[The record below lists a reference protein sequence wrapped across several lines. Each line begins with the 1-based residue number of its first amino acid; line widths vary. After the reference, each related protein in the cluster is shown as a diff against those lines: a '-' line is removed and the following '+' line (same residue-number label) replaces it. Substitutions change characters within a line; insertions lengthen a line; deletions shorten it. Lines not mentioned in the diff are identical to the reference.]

1 MGRAVAVVSAI
12 FDRHRLFLRA
22 IVLVSSR
29 HPEVARRGAARRREL
44 CDIFTDVLA
53 PTDARS
59 PHRDPLAARVV
70 LVGVLWIA
78 VAGIVVVRRGY
89 VPARLFMLAWA
100 MFLLGT
106 TMFTLVAFGALPKT
120 FYTEY
125 GVQIGS

>member
-1 MGRAVAVVSAI
+1 MCIASLWLPERSATP
-12 FDRHRLFLRA
+12 R
-22 IVLVSSR
+22 
-29 HPEVARRGAARRREL
+29 
-44 CDIFTDVLA
+44 
-53 PTDARS
+53 
-59 PHRDPLAARVV
+59 AARVV

-125 GVQIGS
+125 GVQIGSALEMLLLSVALGNRYASLRKENERIVSEDRKSTRLNSSH

>member
-1 MGRAVAVVSAI
+1 MRISDWSA
-12 FDRHRLFLRA
+12 D
-22 IVLVSSR
+22 VCSSD
-29 HPEVARRGAARRREL
+29 L
-44 CDIFTDVLA
+44 T
-53 PTDARS
+53 
-59 PHRDPLAARVV
+59 PLAARVV

-106 TMFTLVAFGALPKT
+106 TMFTLIAFGALPKT

-125 GVQIGS
+125 GVQIGSALEMLLLSVALGNRYASLRQDNGRAAGRGRGGPYD